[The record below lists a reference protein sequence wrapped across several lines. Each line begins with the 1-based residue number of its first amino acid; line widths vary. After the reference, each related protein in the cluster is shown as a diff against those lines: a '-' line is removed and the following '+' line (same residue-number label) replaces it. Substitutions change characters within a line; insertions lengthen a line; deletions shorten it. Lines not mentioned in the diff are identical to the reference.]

1 MTMRVDVE
9 RPPADS
15 SQPNKIAAT
24 QTARAALRGW
34 ELITRPNGSA
44 IALRCEH
51 AIPLASAVAVEQF
64 LQQIEREAQ

>member
-1 MTMRVDVE
+1 MRVDVE
-9 RPPADS
+9 SPAPPTDS

-51 AIPLASAVAVEQF
+51 AIPLASSVAVEQF